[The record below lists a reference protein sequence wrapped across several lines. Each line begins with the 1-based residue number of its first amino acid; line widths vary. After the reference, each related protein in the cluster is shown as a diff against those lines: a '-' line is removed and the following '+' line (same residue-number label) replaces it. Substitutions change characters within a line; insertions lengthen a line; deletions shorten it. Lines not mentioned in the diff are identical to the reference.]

1 VVQFSANTIAL
12 DPNGVAQVQAAVAAY
27 KAAGGQGY
35 VRVVGHSA
43 SGAPTLSADK
53 QMTQSL
59 QRSQACAT
67 AVAREL
73 IKEGVPANRV
83 LVDAAASL
91 SDGEQRRAEI
101 FLQS

>member
-1 VVQFSANTIAL
+1 MFPTNTIGL
-12 DPNGVAQVQAAVAAY
+12 DANGVSQVQAAVAAWRA
-27 KAAGGQGY
+27 KGAQGY

-43 SGAPTLSADK
+43 SGAPNLSADR
-53 QMTQSL
+53 QMAQSL
-59 QRSQACAT
+59 ERSQACAT

-83 LVDAAASL
+83 LVDASATL
-91 SDGEQRRAEI
+91 SQGEQRRAEI